1 MVITLGDDDG
11 DRDGIVE
18 YVDGDHLGY
27 VEDDHYGNVE
37 CGDGDDDHDGDSD
50 HLGYVEDDREE
61 EGGHDVDGQ
70 VDRGGVAPLQISL
83 NIIKYHKKLNI
94 KYH

>member
-27 VEDDHYGNVE
+27 VEDDHDGNVE
-37 CGDGDDDHDGDSD
+37 HGDGDDDHD
-50 HLGYVEDDREE
+50 LG
-61 EGGHDVDGQ
+61 
-70 VDRGGVAPLQISL
+70 
-83 NIIKYHKKLNI
+83 
-94 KYH
+94 

>member
-1 MVITLGDDDG
+1 MDDDHNANVE
-11 DRDGIVE
+11 DGA
-18 YVDGDHLGY
+18 GHHLGY
-27 VEDDHYGNVE
+27 VEDDHDGNVE
-37 CGDGDDDHDGDSD
+37 HGDGY

>member
-18 YVDGDHLGY
+18 YVDGYHLGY
-27 VEDDHYGNVE
+27 VEY
-37 CGDGDDDHDGDSD
+37 
-50 HLGYVEDDREE
+50 DREE
-61 EGGHDVDGQ
+61 KGGHDVDGQ

-83 NIIKYHKKLNI
+83 NIIKYH
-94 KYH
+94 

>member
-11 DRDGIVE
+11 D
-18 YVDGDHLGY
+18 HPGY
-27 VEDDHYGNVE
+27 VEY
-37 CGDGDDDHDGDSD
+37 GDGY

-70 VDRGGVAPLQISL
+70 VDRGGVAPLQIL
-83 NIIKYHKKLNI
+83 LMIINKYQ
-94 KYH
+94 

>member
-18 YVDGDHLGY
+18 YVDG
-27 VEDDHYGNVE
+27 
-37 CGDGDDDHDGDSD
+37 D

>member
-11 DRDGIVE
+11 DHE
-18 YVDGDHLGY
+18 
-27 VEDDHYGNVE
+27 GNVE
-37 CGDGDDDHDGDSD
+37 YGDGY

-70 VDRGGVAPLQISL
+70 VDRGGVAPLKISL
-83 NIIKYHKKLNI
+83 QQFLRCMTIK
-94 KYH
+94 